1 MAKFETT
8 KARQELGFTPI
19 TAVRANIDVRTGEG
33 EVGVA
38 IGQGLLALGEQFQL
52 INAKTQLSESDV
64 AAAEATNR
72 YFLELQGNDEP
83 ETYGTSMNSLFEEFG
98 TLAPKDRRAR
108 AVYNRRTSNLM
119 LSVAQK
125 TRAAAKA
132 KLKSKAQSAD
142 FMLLQKA
149 KENGDFTKY
158 KASVI
163 NNTLLEVYDAKA
175 AETLL
180 DNADKE
186 RDIKEKNDTL
196 GVALTQRDDEGIL
209 DVKEAN
215 KTIDAAKTLT
225 TSEKI
230 DLKNKITIRFNQE
243 QFASVSATDSQIVT
257 SRSDI
262 RNGAT
267 EIDSIIDA
275 FELRQGISNKDK
287 IRFGESIKTFFSTWN
302 SAVKEKVITD
312 NSIRI
317 RALKIISDVRS
328 GNISEDSG
336 LFQYTNLESEE
347 KIDSTD
353 NKNFINSI
361 FTAAEEARDVV
372 KQRQAAVLSEREKQ
386 LRDSIEQQI
395 SFLAPEESKEI
406 LKDFANIAV
415 IEFNDKFREGEF
427 KTDEIDTEVDRLMRK
442 YTLSVARQ
450 TRAVAARE
458 IQLAET
464 LKEQQDETNK
474 VITSLNREGKTQE
487 AQDVLDEAIRL
498 GIFELE
504 GNEIKRTRGK
514 KVNLSKDLVKRM
526 FGL

>member
-1 MAKFETT
+1 MAKFPIQE
-8 KARQELGFTPI
+8 ARQTLDFTPT
-19 TAVRANIDVRTGEG
+19 TAVRADIDVRTGEG
-33 EVGVA
+33 QVGAA
-38 IGQGLLALGEQFQL
+38 IGQGLLQLGEQFQL
-52 INAKTQLSESDV
+52 MNAKTQLSESDV

-83 ETYGTSMNSLFEEFG
+83 ETYGESMNSLFEEFG

-132 KLKSKAQSAD
+132 KLKSKAQNAD
-142 FMLLQKA
+142 FLLLQKA

-163 NNTLLEVYDAKA
+163 NNTKLEVYDAKA
-175 AETLL
+175 AELLL

-186 RDIKEKNDTL
+186 RDVKEKNDVL
-196 GVALTQRDDEGIL
+196 GLALTQRDEEGFLLPI
-209 DVKEAN
+209 EAN

-225 TSEKI
+225 SSEKI

-243 QFASVSATDSQIVT
+243 QFASKIATDSQIVI
-257 SRSDI
+257 SQGDI
-262 RNGAT
+262 RNGAV
-267 EIDSIIDA
+267 EIDSIIDV
-275 FELRQGISNKDK
+275 FELRPDVTDEDK
-287 IRFGESIKTFFSTWN
+287 IRFGDKIKSFFSTWN
-302 SAVKEKVITD
+302 SAVSEKIVTN
-312 NSIRI
+312 NSVRI

-347 KIDSTD
+347 KIESTD

-372 KQRQAAVLSEREKQ
+372 KQRRAAILSEREKQ
-386 LRDSIEQQI
+386 LRDAIEQQI

-442 YTLSVARQ
+442 YTLNIARQ
-450 TRAVAARE
+450 TRAVAARD
-458 IQLAET
+458 IRLTET

-474 VITSLNREGKTQE
+474 VIASLNREGKTQE
-487 AQDVLDEAIRL
+487 AQDVLDEAIKL

-504 GNEIKRTRGK
+504 GSEIKKTKGK
-514 KVNLSKDLVKRM
+514 KVNLSEELIRRM
-526 FGL
+526 FSL